1 MENKEFSFW
10 NLISEYTIEI
20 PAIQRDYVQDRL
32 YSDLQKADCDI
43 VGDIEKSLRSQTKIN
58 LHFVYGKVDNQELI
72 PLDGQQRLT
81 TLFLLHWFLSLGT
94 LSDKK
99 SEILSK
105 FTYETR
111 PSSED
116 FCRKLVKESIEYNT
130 EQKISEQITN
140 TKWFFLSWKSDP
152 TIKAMLNMLDVIQQ
166 KFKKPNEDLFNLLCS
181 DNCPVIFH
189 FLPLE
194 QFKLDDEIYVKM
206 NSRGKPLTDFENFKA
221 NFSVLFNQDDK
232 SKLDNEWLD
241 IFWKFEKDNQQI
253 NLKEVDRKYLKF
265 IENISLCFWAESK
278 DISKDEKD
286 NFVLFNRYK
295 EIYSSEYLNFLSKIF
310 DALTTYKDTKK
321 YFEDFLTS
329 NPDYW
334 EYLRFYAVAQFFIH
348 CGNVNN
354 TNLETYNKW
363 VRVSR
368 NLINNSLIQA
378 PDEFYKAI
386 RSIKDLAKN
395 IQNIYEYLIVPE
407 TKIVGFL
414 KNQVEEEKTK
424 AELILNDNSDKWNE
438 VIEITENHSY
448 FNGQIGFILDYAK
461 TNNVYDIDKFS
472 DYSEKLSKLF
482 SLEFQGNHD
491 CLLQRAL
498 LTYGDY
504 LPAISGHYTFCNFEN
519 SLRAKMDNWRKV
531 FNDETK
537 SSYLKQLLDNVDVN
551 NIKDG
556 LQKIINNFI
565 EDNTDWKSLLIKNKG
580 IIEYCINY
588 QIDKRNNNIYLAR
601 SSANAWKRKAE
612 LASYV
617 FYKTKLESKESNFS
631 PFQRVWYWDTADGEP
646 CAVVDNWI
654 YRKYYFALDI
664 RYLGCKFSL
673 SFYDRNGHN
682 LPNEVIEKLEDLSF
696 TKNVEKIEDLVK
708 DTEIEITKSCT
719 CLIDNNIDFTKVENK
734 IKELVNTRNILE
746 NSQL

>member
-32 YSDLQKADCDI
+32 YSDLQKAACDI
-43 VGDIEKSLRSQTKIN
+43 VGDMEKSLRSQTKIN

-94 LSDKK
+94 LTEENNKV
-99 SEILSK
+99 LSK

-116 FCRKLVKESIEYNT
+116 FCLKLVKESVKYNP
-130 EQKISEQITN
+130 EQKISEQIIN
-140 TKWFFLSWKSDP
+140 AKWFFLSWKSDP
-152 TIKAMLNMLDVIQQ
+152 TIKAMLKMLDVIQQ
-166 KFKKPNEDLFNLLCS
+166 KFTNPNEDLFNLLCS
-181 DNCPVIFH
+181 ENCPVIFH

-221 NFSVLFNQDDK
+221 NFSVLFDQDNK

-241 IFWKFEKDNQQI
+241 IFWKFEKDNLQI
-253 NLKEVDRKYLKF
+253 NLEEIDRKYLKF
-265 IENISLCFWAESK
+265 IENISLCFWVENK
-278 DISKDEKD
+278 DINKIDKD
-286 NFVLFNRYK
+286 NFAIFSRYK
-295 EIYSSEYLNFLSKIF
+295 EIYSSEYLKTISKIF
-310 DALTTYKDTKK
+310 DALTTYKDAEK
-321 YFEDFLTS
+321 YFEEFLKP

-348 CGNVNN
+348 CGDVNN
-354 TNLETYNKW
+354 TNFEAYNRWLRICK
-363 VRVSR
+363 

-386 RSIKDLAKN
+386 RSIKNLAKN
-395 IQNIYEYLIVPE
+395 IEDIYGYIIIPE
-407 TKIVGFL
+407 NKVLGFL
-414 KNQVEEEKTK
+414 QNQVEEEKIK
-424 AELILNDNSDKWNE
+424 AKLVLFGNSNKWRE
-438 VIEITENHSY
+438 VIEKTENHSY

-461 TNNVYDIDKFS
+461 TNNGYDIDNFS
-472 DYSEKLSKLF
+472 GYSEKLNELF
-482 SLEFQGNHD
+482 GSEFENKHY
-491 CLLQRAL
+491 CLFQRAL
-498 LTYGDY
+498 LTFGDY

-531 FNDETK
+531 FSDDTK
-537 SSYLKQLLDNVDVN
+537 SSYLKQLLDNVDADNLKDSLQQIVN
-551 NIKDG
+551 DFQEN
-556 LQKIINNFI
+556 
-565 EDNTDWKSLLIKNKG
+565 NTDWKSLFIKNVG
-580 IIEYCINY
+580 IVEYCENY
-588 QIDKRNNNIYLAR
+588 QIDKTDKQIYLAR
-601 SSANAWKRKAE
+601 SNANRWKRKAE
-612 LASYV
+612 LRSYV
-617 FYKTKLESKESNFS
+617 FYKTKLKESEFN
-631 PFQRVWYWDTADGEP
+631 PFTNTFYWDSADYEP
-646 CAVVDNWI
+646 CAGVDNWL
-654 YRKYYFALDI
+654 YKNYHFALDI
-664 RYLGCKFSL
+664 RYLNDKFSL
-673 SFYDRNGHN
+673 LFFDRNGRS
-682 LPNEVIEKLEDLSF
+682 LPNEVVKKLEDLGF
-696 TKNVEKIEDLVK
+696 IKNIEKIEDLDK

-734 IKELVNTRNILE
+734 IKELVNARNILE

>member
-10 NLISEYTIEI
+10 NLISKYTIEI

-32 YSDLQKADCDI
+32 YSDLQKAECDI

-94 LSDKK
+94 LSDENNKT
-99 SEILSK
+99 LSK

-116 FCRKLVKESIEYNT
+116 FCLKLVKESVEYNT

-140 TKWFFLSWKSDP
+140 TKWFFLSWKNDP

-166 KFKKPNEDLFNLLCS
+166 KFKEPNEDLFNLLCS
-181 DNCPVIFH
+181 ENCPVIFH

-221 NFSVLFNQDDK
+221 NFSVFFNQDDK

-253 NLKEVDRKYLKF
+253 NLKEVDGKYLKF
-265 IENISLCFWAESK
+265 IENISLCFWAENK
-278 DISKDEKD
+278 DINKIDKD
-286 NFVLFNRYK
+286 NFSIFSRYK
-295 EIYSSEYLNFLSKIF
+295 EIYSSEHLNFLSKIF

-321 YFEDFLTS
+321 YFENFLKP

-334 EYLRFYAVAQFFIH
+334 EYLRFYTVTQFFIYY
-348 CGNVNN
+348 GDANN

-363 VRVSR
+363 IRVCR

-386 RSIKDLAKN
+386 RSIKDLATHL
-395 IQNIYEYLIVPE
+395 QDIYEYLIVPE
-407 TKIVGFL
+407 TKITGFL
-414 KNQVEEEKTK
+414 QSQIEEEKIK
-424 AELILNDNSDKWNE
+424 AKLILDDNSNKWSE
-438 VIEITENHSY
+438 VIEKTENHSY
-448 FNGQIGFILDYAK
+448 FNGQIGFILDFAK
-461 TNNVYDIDKFS
+461 TDNGYDIDKFS
-472 DYSEKLSKLF
+472 NYSAKLSMLF
-482 SLEFQGNHD
+482 SSDFQGNYNR
-491 CLLQRAL
+491 LFQRAL
-498 LTYGDY
+498 LTFGDY

-519 SLRAKMDNWRKV
+519 NLRAKMDNWRKV
-531 FNDETK
+531 FNENTK
-537 SSYLKQLLDNVDVN
+537 SGFLQALLDDDNVDAN
-551 NIKDG
+551 NLKDG
-556 LQKIINNFI
+556 LQQIIGGFQENNN
-565 EDNTDWKSLLIKNKG
+565 DRMSLFIKNKG
-580 IIEYCINY
+580 IIEYCVNY

-612 LASYV
+612 LVSYV
-617 FYKTKLESKESNFS
+617 FYKTRLEGKQSEFS
-631 PFQRVWYWDTADGEP
+631 PFTNTFYWDSADYEP
-646 CAVVDNWI
+646 CAGLDNWL
-654 YRKYYFALDI
+654 YENYHFALDI
-664 RYLGCKFSL
+664 RYLSDKFSL
-673 SFYDRNGHN
+673 SFFDRNGHS
-682 LPNEVIEKLEDLSF
+682 LPNEVIEKLEDIGF
-696 TKNVEKIEDLVK
+696 IK
-708 DTEIEITKSCT
+708 DIDTDAEIEITKSCT
-719 CLIDNNIDFTKVENK
+719 CLIGGNNIDFTEVENK
-734 IKELVNTRNILE
+734 IKAILE
-746 NSQL
+746 LTGTN